1 MSFLANIRTMLGG
14 FVLAQAIPLLFAPL
28 LTRLYPPE
36 AVGVQAV
43 FMGLAATITAFS
55 TLRLDLA
62 LLLTDEEEEKDLIGV
77 IALVVAA
84 VLLVLGAALAVFG
97 NVITGSNGGFCI
109 WLLLPMAAASAF
121 MVLSTAVLTK
131 QKTFGPIARANVANQ
146 TAYVA
151 AAAAIPALAGNQG
164 LVIAKLAGQAVGA
177 AMVATGTAR
186 HLWTHLRLPH
196 RDRLPHLWRRF
207 RQFVVYNAPYSVV
220 GTIARDMP
228 VYIFVAMAAT
238 AAAGFYSI
246 ARMLLSIPNLIA
258 TAALSQVFYREAL
271 DLQGT
276 AHFEALTSR
285 LLRLTLLASAPLFAF
300 VLTWGDVMLSFVF
313 GSKWVQAGLYAM
325 ILAPAAWLSLQ
336 TGWPERLFE
345 VAGRQD
351 LSFRIQVTFDA
362 AAICAVTAPIAYGAD
377 PIWSVAGFA
386 VVNSLYHLAYLS
398 AIFLVSGFSMM
409 GLLRTVLTG
418 AGCLAATAL
427 VLYVIRLTPASPIV
441 LSAMSALTCA
451 ALALALGLKHLR
463 GLMHLTASLE
473 GHN

>member
-14 FVLAQAIPLLFAPL
+14 FVVAQAIPLLFAPL

-36 AVGVQAV
+36 ALGIQAV

-62 LLLTDEEEEKDLIGV
+62 LLLATEEEEKDLIGV

-84 VLLVLGAALAVFG
+84 VLLVLGVALAVFG
-97 NVITGSNGGFCI
+97 NVVTGSNGGFWI

-121 MVLSTAVLTK
+121 MVLSTAVLAK
-131 QKTFGPIARANVANQ
+131 QKMFGPVARANIANQ
-146 TAYVA
+146 AAYVA

-164 LVIAKLAGQAVGA
+164 LVVAKLAGQAVGA
-177 AMVATGTAR
+177 AMVATATAR

-196 RDRLPHLWRRF
+196 RDRLPHLWQRF
-207 RQFVVYNAPYSVV
+207 RQFVIYNAPYSVV

-271 DLQGT
+271 DLRGT
-276 AHFEALTSR
+276 AHFEAMTSR

-313 GSKWVQAGLYAM
+313 GTKWVQAGLYAM

-351 LSFRIQVTFDA
+351 LSFKIQVTFDA
-362 AAICAVTAPIAYGAD
+362 AAID
-377 PIWSVAGFA
+377 RKSV
-386 VVNSLYHLAYLS
+386 V
-398 AIFLVSGFSMM
+398 
-409 GLLRTVLTG
+409 
-418 AGCLAATAL
+418 
-427 VLYVIRLTPASPIV
+427 
-441 LSAMSALTCA
+441 
-451 ALALALGLKHLR
+451 
-463 GLMHLTASLE
+463 
-473 GHN
+473 